1 MVAFILLKNRK
12 NLIFK
17 DINSKEVKLSMKLK
31 WLSDHRGMEVKQFND
46 CIARMKPIDLKEEEE
61 FKKTKR
67 GIGYKQ

>member
-1 MVAFILLKNRK
+1 
-12 NLIFK
+12 
-17 DINSKEVKLSMKLK
+17 MKLK